1 MFKITTGLVV
11 SIVKFTHRLLAYQ
24 NTFFL
29 EHGVFYVLFSQ
40 PIYII
45 EHIYRTYFSCFTMT
59 KFKDMHDV

>member
-1 MFKITTGLVV
+1 MFKITTGLVI

-45 EHIYRTYFSCFTMT
+45 EHIFLALP
-59 KFKDMHDV
+59 